1 MERLSFGLNPA
12 DSATQDVDALAAS
25 PLLFPCR
32 PSRRP
37 ILRIAHFN
45 PGIRNSTWPMV
56 KSAPKCTGSAKHLHQ
71 FHLYEP
77 IGSSDYELLPGTTLG
92 TMWRRS
98 NRSRLLLFVLSAMIP
113 LLCIMPGRAQQSTS
127 RLILKDGS
135 YQSVVK
141 YEVQGDRV
149 RYFSAERYEW
159 EEVPSS
165 MIDWDATNKYAADLA
180 SGKARVHTETPEER
194 EEREAEEANS
204 PEIAPGLRLPGTG
217 GVFLFETYNG
227 KQEAAEI
234 LQNGSEVNQ
243 SKKKNVLR
251 AAINPAAGAKQS
263 FELKGAHAQIQAHS
277 GQPVLYVD
285 IEEGAT
291 DIPVADRFRI
301 VRAQLKNDVRVVGN
315 LRVSLTGKTSQES
328 TVVPTTVEKVG
339 KGQWLKVTPT
349 KELLPGEYALVEMLG
364 PQEMNLYVWD
374 FGVNPQAPA
383 NPNVWRPATP

>member
-1 MERLSFGLNPA
+1 
-12 DSATQDVDALAAS
+12 
-25 PLLFPCR
+25 
-32 PSRRP
+32 
-37 ILRIAHFN
+37 
-45 PGIRNSTWPMV
+45 
-56 KSAPKCTGSAKHLHQ
+56 
-71 FHLYEP
+71 
-77 IGSSDYELLPGTTLG
+77 
-92 TMWRRS
+92 MWRS
-98 NRSRLLLFVLSAMIP
+98 LSRLRLLSLLLSAMFP
-113 LLCIMPGRAQQSTS
+113 LLCVVPARTQQPTS

-165 MIDWDATNKYAADLA
+165 LVDWDATNKYAADLA
-180 SGKARVHTETPEER
+180 SGKARIHVETPEER

-234 LQNGSEVNQ
+234 VQNGSEVNQ

-263 FELKGAHAQIQAHS
+263 FELKGAHAQIQAHT
-277 GQPVLYVD
+277 GQPVLYID
-285 IEEGAT
+285 IDEGAT
-291 DIPVADRFRI
+291 DVQPNDRFRI
-301 VRAQLKNDVRVVGN
+301 VRTQPKNDVRVVGN
-315 LRVSLTGKTSQES
+315 LKVSLKGKASEES
-328 TVVPTTVEKVG
+328 TIIPTTVEKIG
-339 KGQWLKVTPT
+339 KGQWLKVTPA
-349 KELLPGEYALVEMLG
+349 KELAPGEYALVEMLG

-383 NPNVWRPATP
+383 NANLWRPATP

>member
-1 MERLSFGLNPA
+1 M
-12 DSATQDVDALAAS
+12 
-25 PLLFPCR
+25 
-32 PSRRP
+32 
-37 ILRIAHFN
+37 
-45 PGIRNSTWPMV
+45 
-56 KSAPKCTGSAKHLHQ
+56 
-71 FHLYEP
+71 
-77 IGSSDYELLPGTTLG
+77 
-92 TMWRRS
+92 TMWRDL
-98 NRSRLLLFVLSAMIP
+98 NRLRILTLLLSAMIP
-113 LLCIMPGRAQQSTS
+113 MFCASPARTQQQTS

-135 YQSVVK
+135 FQSVVK
-141 YEVQGDRV
+141 YEVQGERV

-165 MIDWDATNKYAADLA
+165 LIDWDATNKYAAELA
-180 SGKARVHTETPEER
+180 SGKARVHVETPEER

-204 PEIAPGLRLPGTG
+204 PEIAPGLRLPGSG
-217 GVFLFETYNG
+217 GVFLFETFSG

-285 IEEGAT
+285 IDEGSP
-291 DIPVADRFRI
+291 DLQPGDRFRI
-301 VRAQLKNDVRVVGN
+301 VKTQPKNDVRVVGN
-315 LRVSLTGKTSQES
+315 LKVSLTGKTSQES
-328 TVVPTTVEKVG
+328 TVIPTTVEKVG
-339 KGQWLKVTPT
+339 KGQWLKVVPA
-349 KELLPGEYALVEMLG
+349 KDLMPGEYALVEMLG

-383 NPNVWRPATP
+383 NPNVWRPSTP

>member
-1 MERLSFGLNPA
+1 MWPDLN
-12 DSATQDVDALAAS
+12 
-25 PLLFPCR
+25 R
-32 PSRRP
+32 
-37 ILRIAHFN
+37 LRI
-45 PGIRNSTWPMV
+45 
-56 KSAPKCTGSAKHLHQ
+56 
-71 FHLYEP
+71 
-77 IGSSDYELLPGTTLG
+77 
-92 TMWRRS
+92 
-98 NRSRLLLFVLSAMIP
+98 LLLLLSAMIP
-113 LLCIMPGRAQQSTS
+113 LLCAPPACSQQPTS
-127 RLILKDGS
+127 RLVLKDGS

-165 MIDWDATNKYAADLA
+165 LIDWDATNKYAAELA
-180 SGKARVHTETPEER
+180 SGKARVHVETPEER

-234 LQNGSEVNQ
+234 LQNGSEINQ

-263 FELKGAHAQIQAHS
+263 FELKGSHAQIQAHS
-277 GQPVLYVD
+277 GQPILYVEID
-285 IEEGAT
+285 EGPS
-291 DIPVADRFRI
+291 DVQPSDRFRI
-301 VRAQLKNDVRVVGN
+301 VQAQPKNDVRVVGN
-315 LRVSLTGKTSQES
+315 LKVSLTGKTSQQS
-328 TVVPTTVEKVG
+328 TVIPTTVEKVG
-339 KGQWLKVTPT
+339 KGQWLKVIPA
-349 KELLPGEYALVEMLG
+349 KELAPGEYALVEMLG

-383 NPNVWRPATP
+383 NPNVWRPSTP